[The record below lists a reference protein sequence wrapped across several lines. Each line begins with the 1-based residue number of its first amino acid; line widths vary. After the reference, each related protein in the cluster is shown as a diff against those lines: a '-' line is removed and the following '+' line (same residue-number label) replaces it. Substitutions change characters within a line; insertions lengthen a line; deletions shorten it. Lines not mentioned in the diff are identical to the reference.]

1 MNDSEDIP
9 IKPTS
14 NKNSKEERNTVYII
28 FTAKK
33 TLISEKRDMIQFA
46 LNSKS
51 GKLLKLRKF
60 GISPP
65 SLPVLVAMSCPIF
78 FLHVV

>member
-33 TLISEKRDMIQFA
+33 TLISEK
-46 LNSKS
+46 
-51 GKLLKLRKF
+51 GT
-60 GISPP
+60 
-65 SLPVLVAMSCPIF
+65 
-78 FLHVV
+78 